1 MLFNFVIF
9 EWSNVWLVLALSIQI
24 GYNLDLFKFLI
35 LKKHFKL
42 QKFFLWLYPFRELF
56 FHVQQEKEESNVST
70 IQRTVIMETSRS
82 ILKEKKKTPYPEN
95 ADINQEKEIEIRK
108 IIRT

>member
-1 MLFNFVIF
+1 M
-9 EWSNVWLVLALSIQI
+9 
-24 GYNLDLFKFLI
+24 
-35 LKKHFKL
+35 
-42 QKFFLWLYPFRELF
+42 
-56 FHVQQEKEESNVST
+56 QQEKEENNVST